1 MMFAIKVVN
10 EILTLSNKGLYY
22 ETLRVMY
29 KADVLAAS
37 TLI

>member
-22 ETLRVMY
+22 ETFSGNLHRNV
-29 KADVLAAS
+29 
-37 TLI
+37 